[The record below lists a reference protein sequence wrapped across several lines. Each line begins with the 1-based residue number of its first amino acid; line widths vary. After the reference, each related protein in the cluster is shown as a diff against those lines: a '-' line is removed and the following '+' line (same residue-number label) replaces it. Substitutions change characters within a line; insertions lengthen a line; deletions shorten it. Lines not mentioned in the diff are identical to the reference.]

1 MSTDDAEGDNPTT
14 EIADMCPHSP
24 VTTID
29 VEAVALSLCMTCR
42 PGVEMACR
50 GSPMPIGAWEACVT
64 AFDIPRAE
72 REGALKLMDNAM
84 ALSIDILINAT
95 QHLIGRM
102 PTAREMWL
110 IESTIR
116 RIT

>member
-1 MSTDDAEGDNPTT
+1 MNT
-14 EIADMCPHSP
+14 ETADMSPHSP

-29 VEAVALSLCMTCR
+29 VEAVALSLCMICR
-42 PGVEMACR
+42 PGVEMACH

-64 AFDIPRAE
+64 AFDILRAE
-72 REGALKLMDNAM
+72 REGAM
-84 ALSIDILINAT
+84 ALSIDILNNAT
-95 QHLIGRM
+95 QHLLGRM

-116 RIT
+116 RIR